1 MRPISTTALAVL
13 VTALAST
20 AAAAQTPPTRPNR
33 AAAAPR
39 TAPNDSQ
46 PGLRRQ
52 GPRGTGIGPAQRG
65 PASALL
71 RMRGQ
76 LDLTDDQVKKL
87 EALQATPRPERNQ
100 SDMLRAQADLMDAT
114 KGDVNIEKAR
124 AAFDRMARIRTDA
137 QLAQL
142 KTRQDVRGVLTQ
154 AQRAKFD
161 AFASSMRQRRGD
173 IGARGRAPQMR
184 GNAIRGND
192 LRGNALRGNAMRGNA
207 MRGNAMRGNAM
218 RGNAM
223 RGRGG
228 PIGAGRR
235 GPAGP
240 GMRRPMM
247 GPGRG
252 PAMGGPGAGG
262 AGMGGQR
269 LRTPGMG
276 APNGT
281 GNGGPG
287 MAPIAPRRPRQ
298 GPPDEQMPPTLPPA

>member
-20 AAAAQTPPTRPNR
+20 AAAAQTPPATPTRPNR

-39 TAPNDSQ
+39 SAPNDSQ
-46 PGLRRQ
+46 PGMRRQ
-52 GPRGTGIGPAQRG
+52 GPRGPGIGPAQRG

-87 EALQATPRPERNQ
+87 EALQATPRAQRNQ

-154 AQRAKFD
+154 TQRAKFD

-207 MRGNAMRGNAM
+207 MRG
-218 RGNAM
+218 
-223 RGRGG
+223 RGG

-247 GPGRG
+247 GPGRD

-298 GPPDEQMPPTLPPA
+298 GPPQGPPDEQMPPTLPPA

>member
-1 MRPISTTALAVL
+1 
-13 VTALAST
+13 
-20 AAAAQTPPTRPNR
+20 
-33 AAAAPR
+33 
-39 TAPNDSQ
+39 
-46 PGLRRQ
+46 
-52 GPRGTGIGPAQRG
+52 
-65 PASALL
+65 
-71 RMRGQ
+71 MRGQ

-87 EALQATPRPERNQ
+87 EALQATPRAQRNQ

-142 KTRQDVRGVLTQ
+142 KTRQDVRSVLTQ

-161 AFASSMRQRRGD
+161 AFASSTRQRRGD
-173 IGARGRAPQMR
+173 IGARGRGPQMR
-184 GNAIRGND
+184 GNAVRGN
-192 LRGNALRGNAMRGNA
+192 M
-207 MRGNAMRGNAM
+207 MRGNAM

-240 GMRRPMM
+240 GMRGPMM

>member
-1 MRPISTTALAVL
+1 
-13 VTALAST
+13 
-20 AAAAQTPPTRPNR
+20 
-33 AAAAPR
+33 
-39 TAPNDSQ
+39 
-46 PGLRRQ
+46 
-52 GPRGTGIGPAQRG
+52 
-65 PASALL
+65 
-71 RMRGQ
+71 MRGQ

-87 EALQATPRPERNQ
+87 EALQATPRAQRNQ

-154 AQRAKFD
+154 TQRAKFD
-161 AFASSMRQRRGD
+161 AVASSMRQRRGD

-184 GNAIRGND
+184 GNA
-192 LRGNALRGNAMRGNA
+192 L
-207 MRGNAMRGNAM
+207 RGNAM

-247 GPGRG
+247 GPDRG

-298 GPPDEQMPPTLPPA
+298 GPPQGPPDEQMPPTLPPA

>member
-20 AAAAQTPPTRPNR
+20 AAAAQTPPASPPRPNR

-39 TAPNDSQ
+39 SAPNDSQ
-46 PGLRRQ
+46 PGMRRQ
-52 GPRGTGIGPAQRG
+52 GPRGPGIGPAQRG

-114 KGDVNIEKAR
+114 RGDVNIEKAR

-142 KTRQDVRGVLTQ
+142 KTRQDVRSVLTQ

-173 IGARGRAPQMR
+173 IGARGRGPQMR
-184 GNAIRGND
+184 GNAVRGNM
-192 LRGNALRGNAMRGNA
+192 MRGNA
-207 MRGNAMRGNAM
+207 MRGS
-218 RGNAM
+218 AM

-240 GMRRPMM
+240 GMRGPMM

-252 PAMGGPGAGG
+252 PAMGGPGMGGPGMGG

-276 APNGT
+276 GPNGN
-281 GNGGPG
+281 GNAGPG
-287 MAPIAPRRPRQ
+287 MAPLAPRRQRQGPPQRPPQ
-298 GPPDEQMPPTLPPA
+298 GPPDEQIPPVLPPA